1 VNTAPDP
8 RAAIVDWLSPLAQL
22 ISRIPAKR
30 IISIFSAGRI
40 MLIRVYVQMGHA
52 NRLALAQLSREFC
65 RCDLIK
71 LRK

>member
-1 VNTAPDP
+1 MGRFGFVFCVNTAPDP

-40 MLIRVYVQMGHA
+40 ML
-52 NRLALAQLSREFC
+52 
-65 RCDLIK
+65 
-71 LRK
+71 